1 MEIPGNLF
9 KNLSQYDSEKVVF
22 FPSWVSFVQHVNKTK
37 LLLPNVFPPKLYNV
51 FSFKKET
58 VQLTRLQI
66 LWLMLPNYRIVVRE
80 IKDEQMELCL

>member
-22 FPSWVSFVQHVNKTK
+22 FTSWVSFVQHVNKTK

-58 VQLTRLQI
+58 VLVNLLENHQK
-66 LWLMLPNYRIVVRE
+66 VGG
-80 IKDEQMELCL
+80 K